1 MGDTNFFLR
10 SLTLPPLMWTRET
23 TTIGFPM
30 PQDLVLDGFPMP
42 QIPGTDTIKSIFSEP
57 NQILSKLYLPKNATI
72 GHFEYPRYSQGTD
85 NGSNEFPTAKNL
97 GLDTKIKSLANLE
110 PSQWK
115 THDFTLFLVLSEKY
129 MARNKNYS
137 SNKSW

>member
-1 MGDTNFFLR
+1 MGSMASQVR
-10 SLTLPPLMWTRET
+10 SQVSENGP
-23 TTIGFPM
+23 IGFPM
-30 PQDLVLDGFPMP
+30 PQGLVLDWFPRP
-42 QIPGTDTIKSIFSEP
+42 QIPGTDTTNIKSIFSEP
-57 NQILSKLYLPKNATI
+57 NQILPKLYLPKNATI

-97 GLDTKIKSLANLE
+97 GLDTKIMSLANLE

-115 THDFTLFLVLSEKY
+115 THDFTLFLVLAEKY

>member
-1 MGDTNFFLR
+1 
-10 SLTLPPLMWTRET
+10 
-23 TTIGFPM
+23 M
-30 PQDLVLDGFPMP
+30 PQDLVLDGFPRP
-42 QIPGTDTIKSIFSEP
+42 QIPGTDTTNIKSIFSEP
-57 NQILSKLYLPKNATI
+57 NQILPKLYLPKNATI

-115 THDFTLFLVLSEKY
+115 THDFTLFLVLAEKY